1 MQVPPP
7 PHLSGKGSFGKAFF
21 ELVYSSLAGP
31 QILYQIARALA
42 KDYPQWQGTKSSEDP
57 PRYQLASWDGIW
69 TVNLSPSLA
78 SLTASSYGSQDAF
91 HTRLDGLVAS
101 VVSKF
106 AALKYGRVSLGYTRA
121 IAPSGAQE
129 VSGEVLQEFTQTVR
143 GILDQSPYEIH
154 LRIRPKKDLY
164 VSDARVSAERVDAH
178 ELWRVVSELDEK
190 GQSVLSVPDLYACI
204 GPSSSGKTFL
214 LAQAALAAPADTAAL
229 AGERAQL
236 LARKLGSGTFSA
248 ADSARLDELTQRVR
262 RLFPRVTER
271 HWQNLEE
278 IASRSDEVKET
289 VRRIRQKHGLSGSP

>member
-1 MQVPPP
+1 VPRP
-7 PHLSGKGSFGKAFF
+7 PHLSGKKGSFGKAFF

-42 KDYPQWQGTKSSEDP
+42 KDYPQWQGTRSSENP
-57 PRYQLASWDGIW
+57 PRYQLASRDGIW
-69 TVNLSPSLA
+69 RVTLSPSLV

-91 HTRLDGLVAS
+91 HARLDGLVAS

-106 AALKYGRVSLGYTRA
+106 NALKYGRVSLGYTRA
-121 IAPSGAQE
+121 IAPSWAQE

-143 GILDQSPYEIH
+143 GTLDQSSYEIH
-154 LRIRPKKDLY
+154 LRISPEEAHY
-164 VSDARVSAERVDAH
+164 VSDARVSAERVAAR
-178 ELWRVVSELDEK
+178 ELWKVVSELDEK
-190 GQSVLSVPDLYACI
+190 GQSVLSVPDLCAVI
-204 GPSSSGKTFL
+204 GSRSSGKTFL
-214 LAQAALAAPADTAAL
+214 LAQVATQADTVGL
-229 AGERAQL
+229 ADERAQL
-236 LARKLGSGTFSA
+236 LASKLGGGTFSA

-262 RLFPRVTER
+262 RLLPRVTER